1 MTNGTLSFFASQL
14 PQPPQVVGEKLDYTD
29 YAVGGVWGVPSY
41 FNATLTDTVGGL
53 LNGKYDA
60 WCLDPGVG
68 IFPSRDYSVAVYS
81 SYGSIPSSV
90 LPAGQIDGNGDGYL
104 TSLQAI
110 NWVFNYITE
119 PINVIESSPGVKAYQ
134 YNIDSDL
141 DIETFTFG
149 DVQLAI
155 WKLLN
160 ATITPGDLLSLGS
173 YDSTLGGASDQIV
186 DLARTLG
193 HDFVPTA
200 GQDIGVI
207 LSPVVD
213 GVNPGAQPTIIEV
226 KTAGIGDTVFFDKN
240 NNGLAEADE
249 GIKDVTVRLW
259 ADTNGDGSVDTHV
272 ASAVT
277 GDNPNTVAVETG
289 YYFFGPLLA
298 GPNNSQGLPGPGIV
312 YKVVV
317 DTSTLPNGGV
327 GWANTVDP
335 DGPAVDGDSMSTET
349 LTPGEVNLEQDFG
362 YRALDYGDNPDSYGT
377 TNAANGARHV
387 LSVGQTAATPALYLG
402 ALVDAESDGFPSLGA
417 NGDNGNNLNDEDGIQ
432 FLTPIQAGQSTQIKV
447 TVVEAAGVD
456 GRLNAWIDFNGD
468 GDFSDTGEQIFT
480 DLAVVNGMQTLSF
493 TAPTD
498 AVLGETYA
506 RFRLS
511 TDTGL
516 TSTGLAS
523 NGEVEDYQVAVKPL
537 GSIGDKVWLDCNNN
551 GIQDAGEAG
560 VAGVTVH
567 LLKAGQEIETT
578 ITDDNGEYLFSNLG
592 VGSYAIQVE
601 KPVGYAFTSQDAGG
615 NTNVSDAKDSDVN
628 AMGLSA
634 SITLGT
640 GDNNLT
646 VDAGLV
652 GDPVCVT
659 YDFSGRSYTNGT
671 DGNSRTYEMSGV
683 SVTATAWSRQQDN
696 GNWAKAYLGAYDGG
710 LGVTDS
716 SEGSG
721 SYNRHTV
728 DNRGGRDNYVV
739 FQFSQDVIVDW
750 AKLGYVVN
758 DSDISVWIG
767 SSGASVP
774 ITNVDSAFLNSMTSF
789 ENNWTSSGSP
799 RWANFNSDEVS
810 GNVLII
816 AASIADRTPDDEFK
830 IEKLKICTAV
840 NCEPQQANAS
850 IGDRVWLDSNGNGL
864 QDGNEVGVEGVTVKL
879 LNGLGDE
886 VGSATTDGNGDYL
899 FSNLTPGDY
908 AIKVEK
914 PADYS
919 FTTKDV
925 GSNGSDAKDSDV
937 DTVTGKTDTTNLT
950 AGENDLS
957 WDAGLYKNPSIGDKV
972 WLDCNNNGIQDTGEA
987 GVAGVTVKLLGAG
1000 DVVVATTTTNA
1011 SGEYV
1016 FSGLTAG
1023 SSYAVQ
1029 VVAPTGF
1036 AFAKQDQG
1044 GDDTKDSDVNTSTG
1058 KTGTITLDPGEN
1070 DISWDAGLVAK
1081 PICITYNF
1089 NGSSGTD
1096 GKDGNVRSYTESGV
1110 TVKASAWSREKGS
1123 TDKWA
1128 EAYLGA
1134 YSGGH
1139 GVTDSSEGSGGNNT
1153 HTVDNVGRDNF
1164 VVYQFSQEVVVDW
1177 AKLGYVVNDS
1187 DLSVWIG
1194 SYSDQI
1200 KIGNIKAALAQMSH
1214 YEEDWINNGQ
1224 ARTAD
1229 FNAGEKSG
1237 NVLIIAANISDKT
1250 PEDRFKITELKVCTT
1265 ANCAPNPLKAS
1276 VGDKV
1281 WEDKNHNNIQDS
1293 DEPGIGGITVNLM
1306 DASGTNVLD
1315 TTTTTSNGNY
1325 KFSDLDPGKYVLQF
1339 DKADVVYRGYNMSN
1353 WKWAVKD
1360 AGSDDSKDSDVAGD
1374 GQAKTNVTKTDA
1386 FTLLAGQN
1394 DITRDAGITP
1404 IVIDLDGNG
1413 IQTVSRAD
1421 SGGSFDLFG
1430 NGNAVQSGWIAGG
1443 EAFLAVDRNGNGQI
1457 DDISELF
1464 GGSAKGAGFAQLASY
1479 DSNGDGLVDAADSGF
1494 ADLLIWR
1501 DANGNHQSD
1510 AGELMTLAEA
1520 GLASLNVSFSE
1531 LPFLDRQGNLHL
1543 ERSSA
1548 TMSDGRVVDMTD
1560 VYFNVAAD
1568 DAAAAGVALPELAHL
1583 LEEDWSLGGE
1593 SALAD
1598 MSDIYFGAAANDGA
1612 AVAEEPV
1619 TDPGWMFA

>member
-1 MTNGTLSFFASQL
+1 M
-14 PQPPQVVGEKLDYTD
+14 PQQPVISVTIKYPG
-29 YAVGGVWGVPSY
+29 AVGVPSY
-41 FNATLTDTVGGL
+41 LDLALDDDVLGVGSAGL
-53 LNGKYDA
+53 YDG
-60 WCLDPGVG
+60 WCLDEEALLSLPDGMATFQAEVYSIYDYPSVIATTFPGIGNHSNIAAVNWL
-68 IFPSRDYSVAVYS
+68 INQDYSATS
-81 SYGSIPSSV
+81 SY
-90 LPAGQIDGNGDGYL
+90 
-104 TSLQAI
+104 TM
-110 NWVFNYITE
+110 
-119 PINVIESSPGVKAYQ
+119 
-134 YNIDSDL
+134 
-141 DIETFTFG
+141 G
-149 DVQLAI
+149 DVQAAI
-155 WKLLN
+155 WLLM
-160 ATITPGDLLSLGS
+160 GDNPAGLLSIKPWDPLRAEA
-173 YDSTLGGASDQIV
+173 LKE
-186 DLARTLG
+186 LALG
-193 HDFVPTA
+193 HTGFVPDITDSDPA
-200 GQDIGVI
+200 NDNIAVLISPFVDNNGNGVWDIGESRQQPIVI
-207 LSPVVD
+207 TVVS
-213 GVNPGAQPTIIEV
+213 A
-226 KTAGIGDTVFFDKN
+226 ALGDTVWLDDN
-240 NNGLAEADE
+240 ADGIQNNGEVGVE
-249 GIKDVTVRLW
+249 GVGVTLW
-259 ADTNGDGSVDTHV
+259 RDLDGSNSVDANEVIKTTTTDV
-272 ASAVT
+272 
-277 GDNPNTVAVETG
+277 NG
-289 YYFFGPLLA
+289 YYEF
-298 GPNNSQGLPGPGIV
+298 
-312 YKVVV
+312 
-317 DTSTLPNGGV
+317 V
-327 GWANTVDP
+327 G
-335 DGPAVDGDSMSTET
+335 
-349 LTPGEVNLEQDFG
+349 LTPGLTGYPG
-362 YRALDYGDNPDSYGT
+362 YRVQFDLPTDYVFTTQNAAGSTGATDSDANPADGTTAAVALDP
-377 TNAANGARHV
+377 
-387 LSVGQTAATPALYLG
+387 
-402 ALVDAESDGFPSLGA
+402 
-417 NGDNGNNLNDEDGIQ
+417 
-432 FLTPIQAGQSTQIKV
+432 
-447 TVVEAAGVD
+447 
-456 GRLNAWIDFNGD
+456 
-468 GDFSDTGEQIFT
+468 GEFDQ
-480 DLAVVNGMQTLSF
+480 D
-493 TAPTD
+493 TD
-498 AVLGETYA
+498 AGIYK
-506 RFRLS
+506 
-511 TDTGL
+511 
-516 TSTGLAS
+516 LAS
-523 NGEVEDYQVAVKPL
+523 L
-537 GSIGDKVWLDCNNN
+537 GDKVWLDCNNN
-551 GIQDAGEAG
+551 GIQDNGEAG

-567 LLKAGQEIETT
+567 LL
-578 ITDDNGEYLFSNLG
+578 DSNGDPIASAVTGAQGDYLFSDLKPG
-592 VGSYAIQVE
+592 EYAIQVE
-601 KPVGYAFTSQDAGG
+601 KPVGYAFTTPNAGG
-615 NTNVSDAKDSDVN
+615 DDELDSDVN
-628 AMGLSA
+628 SSGKSSATVLTSGENDLS
-634 SITLGT
+634 
-640 GDNNLT
+640 

-750 AKLGYVVN
+750 AKLGYVVC

-767 SSGASVP
+767 SSDASVP

-799 RWANFNSDEVS
+799 RWANFNSDDVS

-840 NCEPQQANAS
+840 NCEPEQANAS

-879 LNGLGDE
+879 LNGMGDE

-925 GSNGSDAKDSDV
+925 GNNGSDAKDSDV
-937 DTVTGKTDTTNLT
+937 DTLTGKTDTTNLT

-972 WLDCNNNGIQDTGEA
+972 WLDCDNDGIQDTGEA

-1044 GDDTKDSDVNTSTG
+1044 DDTKDSDVDMSTG

-1281 WEDKNHNNIQDS
+1281 WEDQNHNNIQDS

-1325 KFSDLDPGKYVLQF
+1325 KFSDLDPGTYVLQF
-1339 DKADVVYRGYNMSN
+1339 DKAEVVYRGYNMSN

-1360 AGSDDSKDSDVAGD
+1360 AGSDDAKDSDVAGD

-1598 MSDIYFGAAANDGA
+1598 ISDIYFGAAANDGA
-1612 AVAEEPV
+1612 VVAEEPV

>member
-1 MTNGTLSFFASQL
+1 MPQQPAQPVVDISVRLFGGSFGTLTSFADLELHSSVLGFGSA
-14 PQPPQVVGEKLDYTD
+14 G
-29 YAVGGVWGVPSY
+29 W
-41 FNATLTDTVGGL
+41 
-53 LNGKYDA
+53 YDA
-60 WCLDPGVG
+60 WCLDEETSLTNLTLVNTNPNVLGA
-68 IFPSRDYSVAVYS
+68 DYAAEVYS
-81 SYGSIPSSV
+81 IYDYPSV
-90 LPAGQIDGNGDGYL
+90 VLADFPMIENQFNLPAVNWLINQNFNAIGNPDGYRM
-104 TSLQAI
+104 S
-110 NWVFNYITE
+110 
-119 PINVIESSPGVKAYQ
+119 
-134 YNIDSDL
+134 
-141 DIETFTFG
+141 
-149 DVQLAI
+149 DVQAAI
-155 WKLLN
+155 WILLDDDPN
-160 ATITPGDLLSLGS
+160 LSSTPVATSWN
-173 YDSTLGGASDQIV
+173 
-186 DLARTLG
+186 LARTTALVEAALE
-193 HDFVPTA
+193 HTDFLPNINDADPTNDNIA
-200 GQDIGVI
+200 VLI
-207 LSPVVD
+207 SPF
-213 GVNPGAQPTIIEV
+213 I
-226 KTAGIGDTVFFDKN
+226 
-240 NNGLAEADE
+240 
-249 GIKDVTVRLW
+249 
-259 ADTNGDGSVDTHV
+259 DTNGDGVRDDGEEQQQPFFITVKSAALGDTVWLDDNADGIQNNGEVGVEGVSVTLWRDLDGSNSVDANEVIKTTTTD
-272 ASAVT
+272 A
-277 GDNPNTVAVETG
+277 DG
-289 YYFFGPLLA
+289 YYEF
-298 GPNNSQGLPGPGIV
+298 
-312 YKVVV
+312 
-317 DTSTLPNGGV
+317 V
-327 GWANTVDP
+327 G
-335 DGPAVDGDSMSTET
+335 
-349 LTPGEVNLEQDFG
+349 LTPGLTGYPG
-362 YRALDYGDNPDSYGT
+362 YRVQFSLPTDYVFTTQNAAGSTGATDSDANPADGTTAAVALDP
-377 TNAANGARHV
+377 
-387 LSVGQTAATPALYLG
+387 
-402 ALVDAESDGFPSLGA
+402 
-417 NGDNGNNLNDEDGIQ
+417 
-432 FLTPIQAGQSTQIKV
+432 
-447 TVVEAAGVD
+447 
-456 GRLNAWIDFNGD
+456 
-468 GDFSDTGEQIFT
+468 GEFDQ
-480 DLAVVNGMQTLSF
+480 D
-493 TAPTD
+493 TD
-498 AVLGETYA
+498 AGIYK
-506 RFRLS
+506 
-511 TDTGL
+511 
-516 TSTGLAS
+516 LAS
-523 NGEVEDYQVAVKPL
+523 L
-537 GSIGDKVWLDCNNN
+537 GDKVWLDCNNN
-551 GIQDAGEAG
+551 GIQDNGEAG
-560 VAGVTVH
+560 VAGVTVQ
-567 LLKAGQEIETT
+567 LL
-578 ITDDNGEYLFSNLG
+578 DSNGDPIASAVTGAQGDYLFSDLKPG
-592 VGSYAIQVE
+592 EYAIQVV
-601 KPVGYAFTSQDAGG
+601 KPVGYAFTTPNAG
-615 NTNVSDAKDSDVN
+615 DDELDSDVDSSGKSSVTVLTSGEN
-628 AMGLSA
+628 DLS
-634 SITLGT
+634 
-640 GDNNLT
+640 

-659 YDFSGRSYTNGT
+659 YDFSGWSYTNGP

-767 SSGASVP
+767 SSDPSVP
-774 ITNVDSAFLNSMTSF
+774 ITNVNNAFLNSMTSF

-799 RWANFNSDEVS
+799 RWANFNSDDVS

-840 NCEPQQANAS
+840 NCEPEQANAS

-864 QDGNEVGVEGVTVKL
+864 QDSNEAGVEGVTVHL
-879 LNGLGDE
+879 LNGSGAYT
-886 VGSATTDGNGDYL
+886 GISTTTGVDGKYL

-908 AIKVEK
+908 AIKVDK

-925 GSNGSDAKDSDV
+925 GNNGSDAKDSDV
-937 DTVTGKTDTTNLT
+937 DTMTGTTDTTNLT

-972 WLDCNNNGIQDTGEA
+972 WLDCNNNGIQDAGEA
-987 GVAGVTVKLLGAG
+987 GVAGVTVKLLDANGNG
-1000 DVVVATTTTNA
+1000 GVVATTMTNA

-1044 GDDTKDSDVNTSTG
+1044 GNDAKDSDVDTSTG
-1058 KTGTITLDPGEN
+1058 KTGTITLSSGQN

-1194 SYSDQI
+1194 SYSEQI

-1214 YEEDWINNGQ
+1214 YEEDWINNNGQ

-1237 NVLIIAANISDKT
+1237 NVLIIAANISDTT

-1281 WEDKNHNNIQDS
+1281 WEDKNHNNIQDN

-1325 KFSDLDPGKYVLQF
+1325 KFSDLDPGTYVLQF
-1339 DKADVVYRGYNMSN
+1339 DKAEVVYRGYNMSN

-1360 AGSDDSKDSDVAGD
+1360 AGSNDAVDSDVKGD
-1374 GQAKTNVTKTDA
+1374 AMAKTNVTKTDA

-1421 SGGSFDLFG
+1421 SGGQLRPVRQWQRG
-1430 NGNAVQSGWIAGG
+1430 AVG
-1443 EAFLAVDRNGNGQI
+1443 
-1457 DDISELF
+1457 
-1464 GGSAKGAGFAQLASY
+1464 
-1479 DSNGDGLVDAADSGF
+1479 
-1494 ADLLIWR
+1494 
-1501 DANGNHQSD
+1501 
-1510 AGELMTLAEA
+1510 
-1520 GLASLNVSFSE
+1520 
-1531 LPFLDRQGNLHL
+1531 LDRGRRSFPGGRQ
-1543 ERSSA
+1543 ER
-1548 TMSDGRVVDMTD
+1548 
-1560 VYFNVAAD
+1560 
-1568 DAAAAGVALPELAHL
+1568 
-1583 LEEDWSLGGE
+1583 
-1593 SALAD
+1593 
-1598 MSDIYFGAAANDGA
+1598 
-1612 AVAEEPV
+1612 
-1619 TDPGWMFA
+1619 